1 MMVKLEKLNTS
12 NVEKINNI
20 MEGYDT
26 NCISLVNH
34 CPVVLLNLNE
44 FAVTKIIKAD
54 TIYFKCVNV
63 LDATN
68 VCIVEMADTII
79 RGSFD
84 SLLNAIIVHK
94 SFINLIEEE
103 KTLRNKIRKQFELL
117 LQTNEN
123 RIVSEND
130 FCVIKKYCLY
140 GKEQETFNFNLVRI
154 NDLKVIMFFDEKTN
168 CFVVLSSLPTKDQ
181 IKLYEYFCFVV
192 EQQLFNKE
200 TNYMID
206 HC

>member
-1 MMVKLEKLNTS
+1 MMVNIEKLNRS
-12 NVEKINNI
+12 NVEVVNNI
-20 MEGYDT
+20 MEEYDT

-34 CPVVLLNLNE
+34 CPVLLLNLNE

-94 SFINLIEEE
+94 SAINLIEEE
-103 KTLRNKIRKQFELL
+103 KTLRKKIRKQFELL

-123 RIVSEND
+123 CIVSEND
-130 FCVIKKYCLY
+130 FCVINKYCLY

-154 NDLKVIMFFDEKTN
+154 SDLKVIMFFDKKTN

-181 IKLYEYFCFVV
+181 IKLYEYFRFVV
-192 EQQLFNKE
+192 EQQLFDKE
-200 TNYMID
+200 TNCMID

>member
-1 MMVKLEKLNTS
+1 MMVNIEKLNRS
-12 NVEKINNI
+12 NVEVVNNI
-20 MEGYDT
+20 MEEYDT

-79 RGSFD
+79 RSSFD
-84 SLLNAIIVHK
+84 SLLNAIIVYK
-94 SFINLIEEE
+94 SAINLIEEE
-103 KTLRNKIRKQFELL
+103 KTLRKKIRKQFELL
-117 LQTNEN
+117 LQANGN
-123 RIVSEND
+123 CIVSEND
-130 FCVIKKYCLY
+130 FCVINKYCLY

-154 NDLKVIMFFDEKTN
+154 TNLNVIMFFDEKTN

-181 IKLYEYFCFVV
+181 IKLYEFFRFVV
-192 EQQLFNKE
+192 EQQLFDKE
-200 TNYMID
+200 TNCMID